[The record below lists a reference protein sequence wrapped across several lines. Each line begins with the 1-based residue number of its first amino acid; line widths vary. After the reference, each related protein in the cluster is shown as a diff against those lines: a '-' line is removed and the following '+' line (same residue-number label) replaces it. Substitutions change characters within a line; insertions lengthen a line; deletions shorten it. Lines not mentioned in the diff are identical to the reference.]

1 MRASG
6 WCSYGKNTP
15 TYSGVGLLAILHDHL
30 NGYHNL
36 NPVASDLDSEFRKGR
51 KGRMEGNRFLPLPS
65 FPSSQKVERVADS
78 MRTET

>member
-6 WCSYGKNTP
+6 WCSYGKNTS
-15 TYSGVGLLAILHDHL
+15 TYSGVGLLAILHDNL

-51 KGRMEGNRFLPLPS
+51 KGRMDGGKPIPS
-65 FPSSQKVERVADS
+65 PSSQKVERVADS